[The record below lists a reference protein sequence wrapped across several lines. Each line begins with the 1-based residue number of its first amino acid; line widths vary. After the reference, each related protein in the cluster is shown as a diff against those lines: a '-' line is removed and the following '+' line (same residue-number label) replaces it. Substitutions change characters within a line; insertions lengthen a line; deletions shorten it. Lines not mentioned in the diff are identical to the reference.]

1 MENLDYFD
9 KLAQLKSAY
18 DDGRKKLAAIFAY
31 SNNPY
36 KEGDKVSDKN
46 GSIKITSIGVGFDKT
61 DTLPKC
67 IYKGNILDSEGNTT
81 DQVREIFQPDLV
93 EENLES

>member
-1 MENLDYFD
+1 MENLEYYT
-9 KLAQLKSAY
+9 KLAQIKSAY
-18 DDGRKKLAAIFAY
+18 DDGRRRLAAIFAF

-46 GSIKITSIGVGFDKT
+46 GSIVITSIGVGFDKT

-67 IYKGNILDSEGNTT
+67 IYKGSILDFEGNVT
-81 DQVREIFQPDLV
+81 DQVREIFQPDLI
-93 EENLES
+93 EENLEI